1 MKMKNVCECKLVLE
15 DKTFTNEQGN
25 SVEFVEASLVVQ
37 GEKFRINFRKED
49 KALLR
54 FLRRDMQKEE
64 N

>member
-1 MKMKNVCECKLVLE
+1 MKNVCDCALVLE

-25 SVEFVEASLVVQ
+25 PVEYIETSLVVK

-54 FLRRDMQKEE
+54 FLRRDMKKEG
-64 N
+64 